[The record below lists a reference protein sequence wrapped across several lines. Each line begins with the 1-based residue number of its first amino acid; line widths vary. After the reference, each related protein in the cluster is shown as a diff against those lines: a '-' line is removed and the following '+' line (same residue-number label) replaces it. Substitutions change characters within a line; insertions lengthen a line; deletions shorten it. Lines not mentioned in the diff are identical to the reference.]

1 MNEHHR
7 AMNQFQENVDKKYIT
22 IDMAEMI
29 YVNPMTDIFNSLR
42 LILRDNNIVTGESLE
57 EQKRIAKMVDSM
69 VKVQNELVRQ
79 TKNSQIEFLLSK
91 MTRDIKDNMGTVIT
105 QDTEDL
111 LTQFS
116 GNFEAIDSNF
126 NSLKQRIDEL
136 ESKLLEKVAEAKDA

>member
-79 TKNSQIEFLLSK
+79 TKNSHIEFLLSK
-91 MTRDIKDNMGTVIT
+91 MTRDIKDNIGTVIT

>member
-1 MNEHHR
+1 
-7 AMNQFQENVDKKYIT
+7 MNQFQENVDKKYIT

-42 LILRDNNIVTGESLE
+42 SILKDNNIVTGESLE

-91 MTRDIKDNMGTVIT
+91 MTRDIKDNIGTVIT

>member
-42 LILRDNNIVTGESLE
+42 LILKDNNIVTGESLE
-57 EQKRIAKMVDSM
+57 EQKRIAKMVDSI

-91 MTRDIKDNMGTVIT
+91 MTRDIKDNIGTVIT

-111 LTQFS
+111 LSQFS
-116 GNFEAIDSNF
+116 GNFEAIDCNF

-136 ESKLLEKVAEAKDA
+136 ETKVLEKVAEAKDA

>member
-1 MNEHHR
+1 MNEQHK
-7 AMNQFQENVDKKYIT
+7 AMNQIQENVDRKYIT

-42 LILRDNNIVTGESLE
+42 LILKDNNIVTGESLE

-91 MTRDIKDNMGTVIT
+91 MTRDIKDNIGTVIT

>member
-1 MNEHHR
+1 MNEQHK
-7 AMNQFQENVDKKYIT
+7 AMNQIQENVDRKYIT

-42 LILRDNNIVTGESLE
+42 SILKDNNIVTGESLE

-91 MTRDIKDNMGTVIT
+91 MTRDIKDNIGTVIT